1 MRENQIKAVLQRDLK
16 KLLKSLGVYDAVC
29 GSRECC
35 YFCRKPLSLET
46 ISAVFPY
53 DESVCFCCGRPECC
67 NAMLNLEQEER

>member
-1 MRENQIKAVLQRDLK
+1 MRKPDKGRASAGFEEAFKVARRVRRGVRQQGVLL
-16 KLLKSLGVYDAVC
+16 
-29 GSRECC
+29 
-35 YFCRKPLSLET
+35 FCREPLSLET